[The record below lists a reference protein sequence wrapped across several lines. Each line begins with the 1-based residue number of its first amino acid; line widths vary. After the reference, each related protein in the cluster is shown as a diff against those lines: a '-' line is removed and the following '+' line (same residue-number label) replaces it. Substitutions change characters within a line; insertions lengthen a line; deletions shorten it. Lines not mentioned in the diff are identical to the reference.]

1 MKGVTLL
8 PPFAHTYVAQIS
20 IQLICVSLS
29 KYAWGY
35 IYTTLSDMFFFHNN
49 PEPMDGNFTI
59 FNQKNKIRGKKQ
71 NNKIQEL
78 IYSRFLKLK
87 PSLQNYNALREFI
100 SESISVASLTVL

>member
-1 MKGVTLL
+1 
-8 PPFAHTYVAQIS
+8 
-20 IQLICVSLS
+20 
-29 KYAWGY
+29 
-35 IYTTLSDMFFFHNN
+35 MFFLLQNN

-100 SESISVASLTVL
+100 AESISVVSSFLNYTVHKSINFEKGLNKSMEHVINNEIISGCVIGSCHSIY

>member
-1 MKGVTLL
+1 
-8 PPFAHTYVAQIS
+8 
-20 IQLICVSLS
+20 
-29 KYAWGY
+29 
-35 IYTTLSDMFFFHNN
+35 
-49 PEPMDGNFTI
+49 MDGNFTI

-100 SESISVASLTVL
+100 AESISVVSSFLNYTVHKSINFEKRLEQKHGAVVINIDIFRMRNRKLLLNILNYAF